1 MPPREPIFL
10 ECTECQTRY
19 YRTTK
24 STKNQAAKLELK
36 KFCPQ
41 CRKRVPHKEKKK

>member
-1 MPPREPIFL
+1 MHGEPIFL
-10 ECTECQTRY
+10 ECGECGTRY

-24 STKNQAAKLELK
+24 NSKSQAKLELT

>member
-1 MPPREPIFL
+1 MPREWIFL
-10 ECTECQTRY
+10 ECGECGTRY

-24 STKNQAAKLELK
+24 NSKAQAKLELK
-36 KFCPQ
+36 KFCPE

>member
-1 MPPREPIFL
+1 MSREWVFL
-10 ECTECQTRY
+10 ECGECGTRY

-24 STKNQAAKLELK
+24 NAKIQSKLELV

-41 CRKRVPHKEKKK
+41 CRKRVIHREKKK

>member
-1 MPPREPIFL
+1 MPPREWVFL
-10 ECTECQTRY
+10 ECGECGTRY

-24 STKNQAAKLELK
+24 NPRTQGRLELN

-41 CRKRVPHKEKKK
+41 CRRRVGHKEKKK

>member
-1 MPPREPIFL
+1 MPREWIFM
-10 ECTECQTRY
+10 ECGECGMRY

-24 STKNQAAKLELK
+24 NAKVQSKLERL

-41 CRKRVPHKEKKK
+41 CRKRVGHKERKK